1 MGDAASMTWLS
12 YRGPMEQALPD
23 TRAR

>member
-1 MGDAASMTWLS
+1 MGDAASMSCLS